1 MTYLELRHE
10 ITKIALD
17 FQIRNVELS
26 VCSMLTDTFPL
37 FIVTHYTDWSEEFS
51 ITAREEQSLIS
62 KFYDYAHKIS
72 KYGIAPQERK

>member
-1 MTYLELRHE
+1 MTYLELKHE
-10 ITKIALD
+10 IAKIALE
-17 FQIRNVELS
+17 FRIRNVELS
-26 VCSMLTDTFPL
+26 VYSMITDEFPL
-37 FIVTHYTDWSEEFS
+37 FTVTHYTDWSEKFS